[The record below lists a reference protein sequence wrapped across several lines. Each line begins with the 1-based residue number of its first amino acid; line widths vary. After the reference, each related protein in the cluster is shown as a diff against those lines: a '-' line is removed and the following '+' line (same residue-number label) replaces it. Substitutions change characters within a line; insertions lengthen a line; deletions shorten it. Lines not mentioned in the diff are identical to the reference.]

1 MDLESLFKRR
11 ESICLKFAKKALRLE
26 HSRMLFPIQKHL
38 HGMERRNKRKF
49 IENNASTERYK
60 KSSIPSMQKLLNK
73 YEKDVKG
80 ILKSL
85 ESVYNDLYRNDSF
98 VVKF

>member
-1 MDLESLFKRR
+1 MWSL
-11 ESICLKFAKKALRLE
+11 ALFLQANLPE
-26 HSRMLFPIQKHL
+26 
-38 HGMERRNKRKF
+38 MERRNKRKF
-49 IENNASTERYK
+49 IENNANTERYK

-85 ESVYNDLYRNDSF
+85 EPVSNDLYRNDSF